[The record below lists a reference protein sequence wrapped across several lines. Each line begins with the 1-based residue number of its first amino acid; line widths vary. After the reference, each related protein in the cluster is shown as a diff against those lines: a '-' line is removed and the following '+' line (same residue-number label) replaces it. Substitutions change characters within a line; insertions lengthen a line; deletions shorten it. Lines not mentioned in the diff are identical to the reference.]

1 MVTHFFVAHL
11 LAFFPR
17 VFSKSVLSTEKSI
30 KSCEA
35 GNPQKRCFF
44 LDSVAKSNI
53 RTLGLKTVSFLALA
67 LGLRHSGSRQKNSPF
82 FALGTKLLFRYYLL
96 SISPATIANMA
107 SLLTNAQNAYSK
119 KDNSTMSNAASVRCL
134 SVHLEWQLDFLNSQI
149 HGSATHAMEVL
160 VAGTETALFDS
171 RVLTIKGVEI
181 DGKATS
187 FTVGEENA
195 ALGSCITVS
204 IPENL
209 RAQGSKFQVSFQY
222 STSKE
227 APAIQW

>member
-1 MVTHFFVAHL
+1 MEVRPLGEFENRYTCTLCLSLDA
-11 LAFFPR
+11 APR
-17 VFSKSVLSTEKSI
+17 ANRRVWVYQNVLSHICAVWSLY
-30 KSCEA
+30 SH
-35 GNPQKRCFF
+35 P
-44 LDSVAKSNI
+44 
-53 RTLGLKTVSFLALA
+53 LACCS
-67 LGLRHSGSRQKNSPF
+67 LRLQNSP
-82 FALGTKLLFRYYLL
+82 TI
-96 SISPATIANMA
+96 SIPNMA

-119 KDNSTMSNAASVRCL
+119 KDSSTMSNAASVRCL
-134 SVHLEWQLDFLNSQI
+134 SVHLEWRLDFVNSQI

-187 FTVGEENA
+187 FTVGDENV
-195 ALGSCITVS
+195 ALGSCITVA
-204 IPENL
+204 IPTNL

>member
-1 MVTHFFVAHL
+1 MPIPQKIGPKST
-11 LAFFPR
+11 
-17 VFSKSVLSTEKSI
+17 VFNTP
-30 KSCEA
+30 
-35 GNPQKRCFF
+35 GNPKKRCFR
-44 LDSVAKSNI
+44 DSVAKSNI